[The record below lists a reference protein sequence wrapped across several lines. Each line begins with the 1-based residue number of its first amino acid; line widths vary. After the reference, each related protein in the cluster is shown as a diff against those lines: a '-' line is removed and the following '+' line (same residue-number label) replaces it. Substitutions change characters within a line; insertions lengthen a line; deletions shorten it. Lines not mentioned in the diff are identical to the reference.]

1 MKTYVGIYFKKSG
14 GLICIYE
21 PDPELSPRFWYFKS
35 GDDIKFIANNLVKLI
50 GNRHG
55 AISIHVNKTETKND
69 RQSATVNQIIGMIAG
84 LSACRT
90 VDIKLPTKIKVQSR
104 LMQLLSIASKRDFK
118 SKLITKKMHSNK
130 YNGVYEITKMK
141 SRQDINNHMWAYL
154 FAYYGY
160 LKDKIK
166 CYNNKEHIHGTKE
179 TTEVRSSQDDGPG
192 PQSN

>member
-21 PDPELSPRFWYFKS
+21 EDPDMSPRFWYFKS

-50 GNRHG
+50 GQKHT
-55 AISIHVNKTETKND
+55 ALSIHTNKMDSKND

-90 VDIKLPTKIKVQSR
+90 VDVKITTQSKVQSR
-104 LMQLLSIASKRDFK
+104 VMQLLTIASKRDFK

-130 YNGVYEITKMK
+130 YNSVYEITKMK

-166 CYNNKEHIHGTKE
+166 GYNKGALHGT
-179 TTEVRSSQDDGPG
+179 TAQVRPRENDDSG
-192 PQSN
+192 PQSY